1 MTVVNI
7 HKELMIQFI
16 MKYVNCISLWIYLV
30 KVKPRAILLW
40 IDCVFFFKISNEHL
54 LQTSKREQGK
64 LASNTPSLV
73 ILNDIVTFKLNEI
86 KFCQAKMPSI
96 KFFLVIQI
104 LFLFSGAIWNWLVVE
119 KHASAG
125 GRDCPLHLLYEPRFP
140 ASSRPWQRIGKW
152 CIYVVS
158 FIVATCTLVFPQY
171 SFLGWLFI

>member
-1 MTVVNI
+1 MIVTCTPFGPVWPRSIQHKLLVLLEFEKYWNWWLWCIFLYFKEVRMTVMNI
-7 HKELMIQFI
+7 QKELIIQFI

-30 KVKPRAILLW
+30 RVKPRAILLW
-40 IDCVFFFKISNEHL
+40 IDCVFFFKISNEYL

-104 LFLFSGAIWNWLVVE
+104 LFLFSGAIWN
-119 KHASAG
+119 
-125 GRDCPLHLLYEPRFP
+125 
-140 ASSRPWQRIGKW
+140 
-152 CIYVVS
+152 
-158 FIVATCTLVFPQY
+158 
-171 SFLGWLFI
+171 